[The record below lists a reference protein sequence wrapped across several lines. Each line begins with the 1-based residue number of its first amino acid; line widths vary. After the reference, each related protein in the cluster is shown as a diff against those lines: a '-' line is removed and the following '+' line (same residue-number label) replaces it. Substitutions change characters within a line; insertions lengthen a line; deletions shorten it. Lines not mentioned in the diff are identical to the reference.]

1 MHVQILSDLHLEFLS
16 PKRIKNLLASIKPV
30 GTVLV
35 LAGDIGTPAQYHQ
48 VLETVAPLFEKIFVV
63 LGNHEYYK
71 QKDMMSVHQTIQSI
85 CDQWHNVSF
94 LSSSYEHYHNYRWI
108 GTTLWS
114 KIDTPL
120 YHTNDTRLIKG
131 MDIAIYNQ
139 LYQES
144 VDFLT
149 ETLETS
155 DPCIV
160 ITHYLPS
167 EQLIHEKYKSD
178 PYNQWFASSLDDLI
192 EKHTHHLPLWIYGHT
207 HDPSDKI
214 LFKTRMVCNPFGY
227 ENENKKPNL
236 QYIVSVE
243 NNSS

>member
-16 PKRIKNLLASIKPV
+16 PKRIKNILASIKPV

-35 LAGDIGTPAQYHQ
+35 LAGDIGTPTQYHQ

-63 LGNHEYYK
+63 LGNHEYYG
-71 QKDMMSVHQTIQSI
+71 QKDMMSVHQTIQFI

-94 LSSSYEHYHNYRWI
+94 LSSSYEYYHNYRWI
-108 GTTLWS
+108 GATLWS

-120 YHTNDTRLIKG
+120 YRTNDTRLIKG
-131 MDIAIYNQ
+131 MNIAIYNQ

-149 ETLETS
+149 KAFETS